1 MKKNFKNL
9 FLFLFLVFFA
19 VTPILSQPKFS
30 LKLVGGVSS
39 MDGGDLNEAIKDYN
53 RLYADYDAL
62 GFPASFDLDELRW
75 IPNFKGE
82 LIISLSSN
90 FAIGIGTEYL
100 SKTNKGTGQINY
112 SELTDYPDGTYSY
125 EFDRNND
132 FSVSIKATPILLNF
146 YYFFPTRG
154 KIAAFLYAGVA
165 YYFASFEQTDVYDY
179 DSENAYE
186 SPIWTDW
193 IDTYSSSGT
202 IKEKANDDSLG
213 LQGGLGFEFD
223 FTSRIALVAEI
234 TGRIVNFKN
243 LLGDITDD
251 WRYEESYWNEISGTY
266 YSDSDSGR
274 DVETGKLW
282 FDTFSDYRTDESYK
296 TIGIDSALWGG
307 REAKINLNGF
317 QFRIG
322 IRIKI

>member
-9 FLFLFLVFFA
+9 FLFVFLVFFA

-112 SELTDYPDGTYSY
+112 SEVTDYPDETYSY
-125 EFDRNND
+125 EFDNKDD

-154 KIAAFLYAGVA
+154 KITAFIYAGVA
-165 YYFASFEQTDVYDY
+165 YYFASFEQSDVYDY
-179 DSENAYE
+179 DLEDAYE
-186 SPIWTDW
+186 SPIWADW
-193 IDTYSSSGT
+193 ISTYSYSGT
-202 IKEKANDDSLG
+202 WKENAKDDSFG
-213 LQGGLGFEFD
+213 FQGGLGFEFD

-234 TGRIVNFKN
+234 SGRIANFKN
-243 LLGDITDD
+243 WSGDRSDD
-251 WRYEESYWNEISGTY
+251 WRIEASWWDEIWGTDSY
-266 YSDSDSGR
+266 SDSGR

-282 FDTFSDYRTDESYK
+282 ADTFTNYITDKSYK
-296 TIGIDSALWGG
+296 TIGIDTDGD

>member
-9 FLFLFLVFFA
+9 FLFVFLVFFA

-39 MDGGDLNEAIKDYN
+39 MEGGDLNEAIKDYN

-75 IPNFKGE
+75 VPNFKGE

-100 SKTNKGTGQINY
+100 FKTNKGTGQINY
-112 SELTDYPDGTYSY
+112 SEVTDYPDETYSY
-125 EFDRNND
+125 EFDNKDD

-154 KIAAFLYAGVA
+154 KITAFIYAGVA
-165 YYFASFEQTDVYDY
+165 YYFASFEQSDVYDY
-179 DSENAYE
+179 DLEDAYE
-186 SPIWTDW
+186 SPIWADW
-193 IDTYSSSGT
+193 ISTYSYSGT
-202 IKEKANDDSLG
+202 WKENAKDDSFG
-213 LQGGLGFEFD
+213 FQGGLGFEFD

-234 TGRIVNFKN
+234 SGRIANFKN
-243 LLGDITDD
+243 WSGDRSDD
-251 WRYEESYWNEISGTY
+251 WRIEASWWDEIWGTDSY
-266 YSDSDSGR
+266 SDSGR

-282 FDTFSDYRTDESYK
+282 ADTFTDYITDKSYK
-296 TIGIDSALWGG
+296 TIGIDTDGD

>member
-1 MKKNFKNL
+1 MKKNLKNL
-9 FLFLFLVFFA
+9 FLFVFLVFFA

-39 MDGGDLNEAIKDYN
+39 MEGGDLNEAIKDYN

-82 LIISLSSN
+82 LVISLSSN

-100 SKTNKGTGQINY
+100 SKTNKGAARINY
-112 SELTDYPDGTYSY
+112 SEVTDYPDETYSY
-125 EFDRNND
+125 EFDNKDD

-154 KIAAFLYAGVA
+154 KITAFIYAGVA

-179 DSENAYE
+179 DSEDAYE
-186 SPIWTDW
+186 SSIWADW
-193 IDTYSSSGT
+193 ISTYSYSGT
-202 IKEKANDDSLG
+202 WKENAKDDSFG
-213 LQGGLGFEFD
+213 FQGGLGFEFD

-234 TGRIVNFKN
+234 SGRIANFKN
-243 LLGDITDD
+243 WSGDRSDD
-251 WRYEESYWNEISGTY
+251 WRIEASWWDEIWGTDSY
-266 YSDSDSGR
+266 SDSGR

-282 FDTFSDYRTDESYK
+282 ADTFTDYITDKSYK
-296 TIGIDSALWGG
+296 TIGIDTDGD

>member
-9 FLFLFLVFFA
+9 FLFVFLVFFA

-112 SELTDYPDGTYSY
+112 SEVTDYPDETYSY
-125 EFDRNND
+125 EIDNKDD

-154 KIAAFLYAGVA
+154 KITAFIYAGVA

-179 DSENAYE
+179 DYEDAYE
-186 SPIWTDW
+186 SPIWNDW
-193 IDTYSSSGT
+193 IYTYSNSGT
-202 IKEKANDDSLG
+202 WKENAKDDSFG
-213 LQGGLGFEFD
+213 FQGGLGFEFD

-234 TGRIVNFKN
+234 SGRIANFKN
-243 LLGDITDD
+243 WSGDRSDD
-251 WRYEESYWNEISGTY
+251 WRIEASWWDEIWGTDSY
-266 YSDSDSGR
+266 SDSGR

-282 FDTFSDYRTDESYK
+282 ADTFTDYMTDKSYK
-296 TIGIDSALWGG
+296 TIGIDTDGD

>member
-9 FLFLFLVFFA
+9 FLFVFLVFFA

-75 IPNFKGE
+75 VPNFKGE

-112 SELTDYPDGTYSY
+112 SEVTDYPDETYSY
-125 EFDRNND
+125 EFDNKDD

-154 KIAAFLYAGVA
+154 KITAFIYAGVA
-165 YYFASFEQTDVYDY
+165 YYFASFEQSDVYDY
-179 DSENAYE
+179 DLEDAYE
-186 SPIWTDW
+186 SPIWADW
-193 IDTYSSSGT
+193 ISTYSYSGT
-202 IKEKANDDSLG
+202 WKENAKDDSFG
-213 LQGGLGFEFD
+213 FQGGLGFEFD

-234 TGRIVNFKN
+234 SGRIANFKN
-243 LLGDITDD
+243 WSGDRSDD
-251 WRYEESYWNEISGTY
+251 WRIEASWWDEIWGTDSY
-266 YSDSDSGR
+266 SDSGR

-282 FDTFSDYRTDESYK
+282 ADTFTNYITDKSYK
-296 TIGIDSALWGG
+296 TIGIDTDGD

>member
-9 FLFLFLVFFA
+9 FLFVFLVFFA

-75 IPNFKGE
+75 VPNFKGE

-112 SELTDYPDGTYSY
+112 SEVTDYPDETYSY
-125 EFDRNND
+125 EFDNKDD

-154 KIAAFLYAGVA
+154 KITAFIYAGVA
-165 YYFASFEQTDVYDY
+165 YYFASFEQSDVYDY
-179 DSENAYE
+179 DLEDAYE
-186 SPIWTDW
+186 SPIWADW
-193 IDTYSSSGT
+193 ISTYSYSGT
-202 IKEKANDDSLG
+202 WKENAKDDSFG
-213 LQGGLGFEFD
+213 FQGGLGFEFD

-234 TGRIVNFKN
+234 SGRIANFKN
-243 LLGDITDD
+243 WSGDRSDD
-251 WRYEESYWNEISGTY
+251 WRIEASWWDEIWGTDSY
-266 YSDSDSGR
+266 SDSGR

-282 FDTFSDYRTDESYK
+282 ADTFTNYITDKSYK
-296 TIGIDSALWGG
+296 TIGIDTDGD

-322 IRIKI
+322 IKIKI